1 MLTELESNLM
11 NRFKQGSTIIL
22 ESKVDYVE
30 FGIFGSFARG
40 DIKCGSDVDFVLI
53 VDDLSMRK
61 SISALR
67 SDLEDIGC
75 DLAVLLKNN
84 FDNPQTLFAEKVKRD
99 YRRVHYVE

>member
-1 MLTELESNLM
+1 MLTELEQNLLH
-11 NRFKQGSTIIL
+11 RFKCGSAMIL
-22 ESKVDYVE
+22 DSGITYIE

-75 DLAVLLKNN
+75 DLAVILKNN

>member
-22 ESKVDYVE
+22 KSKVDYVE

-40 DIKCGSDVDFVLI
+40 DIKCGSDVDFVII
-53 VDDLSMRK
+53 VNDLSNRRL
-61 SISALR
+61 ISTLR
-67 SDLEDIGC
+67 GNLEEIGC
-75 DLAVLLKNN
+75 DLAVLLKDN
-84 FDNPQTLFAEKVKRD
+84 FDNPKTIFAKKVKTD